1 MAPDPS
7 AATIML
13 VDDSRVNLH
22 LLELMLSRQRYNV
35 RSFRQG
41 AAALEWAAENPP
53 DLILLDVIMPVM
65 DGFELCARIKADERL
80 KDIPVIFISAMND
93 LKTKVKAF
101 GAGAVDYITKPFEM
115 EELHTRVR
123 THLEIRSMQVRLT
136 QHNQELE
143 RLVEQKVREISDS
156 QLATIL
162 ALAKLAESRD
172 DETGNHLERVQI
184 LCAVLAEHLSGTQ
197 AYRHLIDRTFITDI
211 YHASPLHDIGKV
223 GIPDRIL
230 LKPGRLDP
238 DEFEI
243 MKTHSVIGADTL
255 EAVRLKYRGNAFIDM
270 GISIARWHHERWD
283 GRGYPDGL
291 AGDKIPLPARIMAAA
306 DVYDALRTERCYKK
320 AMPHDRA
327 LEIIRDG
334 KGSQFAPDI
343 VDAVLALGD
352 QLRDIFEHTGRY
364 LQVLFSRE

>member
-1 MAPDPS
+1 
-7 AATIML
+7 ML

-22 LLELMLSRQRYNV
+22 LLELMLSKQRYAV
-35 RSFRQG
+35 RSFQQG
-41 AAALEWAAENPP
+41 AAALDWAAGNPS

-123 THLEIRSMQVRLT
+123 THLQTRTMQVRLT
-136 QHNQELE
+136 RPNQELE

-162 ALAKLAESRD
+162 PLAELAESRD

-238 DEFEI
+238 DEFGI

-291 AGDKIPLPARIMAAA
+291 AGEKIPLSARIMAAA
-306 DVYDALRTERCYKK
+306 DVYDALRTERCYQK
-320 AMPHDRA
+320 ALPHERA
-327 LEIIRDG
+327 LEIIREG
-334 KGSQFAPDI
+334 RGTQFAPNI
-343 VDAVLALGD
+343 VDAVLALGER
-352 QLRDIFEHTGRY
+352 LREIFDNPSRY
-364 LQVLFSRE
+364 LRILFCR

>member
-1 MAPDPS
+1 VVLES
-7 AATIML
+7 AAAAIMI

-22 LLELMLSRQRYNV
+22 LLELMLSKQSYTV
-35 RSFRQG
+35 CPFRQG
-41 AAALEWAAENPP
+41 AAALQWAAQNPP
-53 DLILLDVIMPVM
+53 DLILLDVIMPGM
-65 DGFELCARIKADERL
+65 DGFELCARLKGDKRL

-93 LKTKVKAF
+93 LKTKVRAF
-101 GAGAVDYITKPFEM
+101 GLGAVDYITKPFEM
-115 EELHTRVR
+115 EELHTRVH
-123 THLEIRSMQVRLT
+123 THLQIRSMQVRLT
-136 QHNQELE
+136 QHNRELE

-172 DETGNHLERVQI
+172 DETGNHLERVQM

-197 AYRHLIDRTFITDI
+197 AYRHQIDRTFISDI

-243 MKTHSVIGADTL
+243 MKTHSVIGSDTL

-283 GRGYPDGL
+283 GQGYPDGL
-291 AGDKIPLPARIMAAA
+291 AGDKIPLPARIMAVA
-306 DVYDALRTERCYKK
+306 DVYDALRSERCYKK
-320 AMPHDRA
+320 ALPHAQA
-327 LEIIRDG
+327 LEIIASGRA
-334 KGSQFAPDI
+334 SQFSADI
-343 VDAVLALGD
+343 VDAFLSLGE
-352 QLRDIFEHTGRY
+352 QLRDIFENTGRY
-364 LQVLFSRE
+364 MQILFGRE

>member
-1 MAPDPS
+1 MLLES
-7 AATIML
+7 ASASIMI

-22 LLELMLSRQRYNV
+22 LLELMLSKQHYSV
-35 RSFRQG
+35 HSFRQG
-41 AAALEWAAENPP
+41 EAALQWAAGNPP
-53 DLILLDVIMPVM
+53 DLILLDVIMPGM
-65 DGFELCARIKADERL
+65 DGFELCARLKGDKRL

-93 LKTKVKAF
+93 LKTKVRAF
-101 GAGAVDYITKPFEM
+101 GLGAVDYITKPFEM

-123 THLEIRSMQVRLT
+123 THLQTRNMQVRLT
-136 QHNQELE
+136 HQNQELE
-143 RLVEQKVREISDS
+143 RQVEQKVREISES

-197 AYRHLIDRTFITDI
+197 AYRGQIDRIFITDI

-243 MKTHSVIGADTL
+243 MKTHSVIGSDTL
-255 EAVRLKYRGNAFIDM
+255 EAVRRRYRGNAFIDM

-283 GRGYPDGL
+283 GCGYPDGL
-291 AGDKIPLPARIMAAA
+291 AGEKIPLCARIMAVA
-306 DVYDALRTERCYKK
+306 DVYDALRSERCYKK
-320 AMPHDRA
+320 AMTHMQA
-327 LEIIRDG
+327 LEIISEGRG
-334 KGSQFAPDI
+334 CQFSPDI
-343 VDAVLALGD
+343 VNAMLALGD
-352 QLRDIFEHTGRY
+352 QLQDIFENIDRY
-364 LQVLFSRE
+364 MQVLFD